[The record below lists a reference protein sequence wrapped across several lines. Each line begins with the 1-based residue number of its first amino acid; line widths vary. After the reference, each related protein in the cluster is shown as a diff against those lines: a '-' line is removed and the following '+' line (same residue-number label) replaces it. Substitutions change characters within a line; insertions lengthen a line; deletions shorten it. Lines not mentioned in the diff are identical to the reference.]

1 MKIFIMKK
9 LFLLVSFLIFN
20 LVFAEEVNKFFEVS
34 PLSYTKFKL
43 GTKILKQPV
52 YFFND
57 YLSAISFRL
66 ENETSSEINLKIVSE
81 DGETIFEKDFIVPK
95 IEYAHWG
102 KEYFFPLG
110 ENIRVSSNKK
120 YFLIITPKFFNT
132 IYFYYLDKEQLLQGS
147 EEKAY
152 IFDRVEELLVNDEPS
167 GKILRLAFYEGKE
180 NLPPQIL
187 NFKIEIFENK
197 KAKVS
202 FNANEP
208 IKYQFSYENK
218 ISKNVSS
225 FNIDYFET
233 CPPLKKLCF
242 FEIDVESGVKYSYKF
257 EAQDFWNN
265 LSSLSGEF
273 EVPKI
278 EILESK
284 NLENKS
290 ETEKTYA
297 TSLKMTITS
306 TLEKPSVFI
315 QEKKESKV
323 EVNQKLESVN
333 LEKKLEKTSQEIT
346 KSKETLLEEKNKK
359 QEIKNES
366 LEKAKEET
374 LNEKSQ
380 KEQNKLKVSKNLTK
394 ILPIFL
400 LLLIL
405 LFIIYKRSR

>member
-20 LVFAEEVNKFFEVS
+20 LVFSEEVNKFFEVS

-81 DGETIFEKDFIVPK
+81 DGETIFEKDFIVSK

-110 ENIRVSSNKK
+110 ENIRISSNKK
-120 YFLIITPKFFNT
+120 YFLIITPKFFST

-187 NFKIEIFENK
+187 NFKIEILENK

-202 FNANEP
+202 FNSNEP
-208 IKYQFSYENK
+208 IRYRFSYENK

-242 FEIDVESGVKYSYKF
+242 FEIDVESGAQYSYKF

-290 ETEKTYA
+290 EEVGG
-297 TSLKMTITS
+297 S
-306 TLEKPSVFI
+306 LEKPYIFV

-323 EVNQKLESVN
+323 EANQKLESVN
-333 LEKKLEKTSQEIT
+333 LEKRLEKTSQEIT
-346 KSKETLLEEKNKK
+346 RSKETLLEEKNKN

-374 LNEKSQ
+374 LKGKGQ

-394 ILPIFL
+394 FLPIFL